1 MKRTRFIIIGVGKIG
16 ADLLQ
21 KLSKDYELLCIDNA
35 PGMNERVRKLR
46 GEGGTTV
53 MQADATSRLALEEAG
68 INDAECVIVTT
79 TSEPVNIEVCRLL
92 KEHFRPKRV
101 IAIGT
106 SIDGIKQL
114 TDLGAEVQDL
124 FAVGA
129 AGIRNLL
136 EQRTRTATTIGL
148 GKSEIIEVELHPH
161 SRLANKPLRNLAP
174 LRWKIGI
181 IYREGNIII
190 PRGDTVLRPKDHL
203 VLLGDPSV
211 LKTVAEIMTFS
222 FVKFPLEYGS
232 TVVAYLTGG
241 EDEQF
246 FAELE
251 YLFTI
256 FPLQRIIFVHPT
268 WAAGHSLRYEQLV
281 NRERYPAVEN
291 RTIDLPPLKAL
302 AKAAGDDKS
311 DCGLAVLAG
320 GLLRNSILP
329 RYRKRAFRELCRMA
343 SCPVLLSRG
352 TFPYERVAV
361 PAADGLEPYHALET
375 ALEVASS
382 LNNAVSALLVQPIRH
397 IASDASIQKFEA
409 ARKAVSDLSIMY
421 RADVA
426 TRNIE
431 GNPVRAVLRNL
442 GDQNVLYL
450 DSNCMTRQTWP
461 FSLLNPDPAW
471 HLIRRSPITTMI
483 VPPVEESL

>member
-1 MKRTRFIIIGVGKIG
+1 MKRTRFIIVGVGKIG

-35 PGMNERVRKLR
+35 PGMDERVKKLR
-46 GEGGTTV
+46 GEGATAV
-53 MQADATSRLALEEAG
+53 MQADATSRLVLEEAG
-68 INDAECVIVTT
+68 VNEADCVIVTT
-79 TSEPVNIEVCRLL
+79 TAEPVNIEVCRLL

-106 SIDGIKQL
+106 SHDGIKQL
-114 TDLGAEVQDL
+114 TELGAEVQDL

-190 PRGDTVLRPKDHL
+190 PRGDTVLRPKDRL
-203 VLLGDPSV
+203 VLLGDPGV

-232 TVVAYLTGG
+232 TVVAYLAGS
-241 EDEQF
+241 EDERF

-256 FPLQRIIFVHPT
+256 FPLRRIVFVHAT
-268 WAAGHSLRYEQLV
+268 RTAGQSLRFEKLIKQ
-281 NRERYPAVEN
+281 ERYPAIED
-291 RTIDLPPLKAL
+291 RTVDLPALKAL
-302 AKAAGDDKS
+302 AGVAGDDKS
-311 DCGLAVLAG
+311 DCGLAVLSG
-320 GLLRNSILP
+320 SLLRRSVLP
-329 RYRKRAFRELCRMA
+329 RYRKQAFRELCRTA
-343 SCPVLLSRG
+343 SCPVLLCRG

-375 ALEVASS
+375 ALEAASS
-382 LNNAVSALLVQPIRH
+382 LNNEVSALLVQPILP
-397 IASDASIQKFEA
+397 IASDASIQRFEA
-409 ARKAVSDLSIMY
+409 ARKAVSDLSIIY

-426 TRNIE
+426 TKNLE
-431 GNPVRAVLRNL
+431 GNPVRAVLNNL
-442 GDQNVLYL
+442 GDRNLLYL
-450 DSNCMTRQTWP
+450 DSNCLTRRTWP
-461 FSLLNPDPAW
+461 FALLNPDPAW
-471 HLIRRSPITTMI
+471 HLIRRSLVTTMI